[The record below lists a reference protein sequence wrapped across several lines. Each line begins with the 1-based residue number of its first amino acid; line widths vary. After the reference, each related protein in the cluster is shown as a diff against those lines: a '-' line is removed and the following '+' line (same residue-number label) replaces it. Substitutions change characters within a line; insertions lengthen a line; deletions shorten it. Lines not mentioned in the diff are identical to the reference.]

1 MCNNSFQFFILAYFP
16 QLYSG
21 PTKKKPGQC
30 FNRIF
35 SPLNH
40 TLATAKSKRDVANKE
55 NHPLH
60 SDFSWSISWLLK
72 NGCHTLYDSDIA
84 THTHR
89 HPLNGPLSGT
99 TRISRYQKGQSN
111 LYFTEARHSEWQ
123 WHQLGHM
130 QVCISLQTDN
140 HSSTAPLS
148 FYRPDALHAAQPQHL
163 STEGKKH
170 GTFHKSACHL
180 WARGHTDSGIT
191 NYQYAR
197 SLTAGQESYQYG
209 VPMNESRLSRA
220 LAFFADT
227 PKSAVSTTNTQE
239 LHIWT
244 KMDTVS
250 FAETKVWNFSLRPKV
265 RSET

>member
-1 MCNNSFQFFILAYFP
+1 MGNNSFQFFIPAYFP

-99 TRISRYQKGQSN
+99 TRISRYQKGKSN
-111 LYFTEARHSEWQ
+111 LDFTEARHSEWQ

-130 QVCISLQTDN
+130 QVCISLQHCTTQFLQAGCP
-140 HSSTAPLS
+140 SCCPTTAP
-148 FYRPDALHAAQPQHL
+148 
-163 STEGKKH
+163 KH
-170 GTFHKSACHL
+170 WRQKTWNVSQICM
-180 WARGHTDSGIT
+180 S
-191 NYQYAR
+191 
-197 SLTAGQESYQYG
+197 SLNQGPY
-209 VPMNESRLSRA
+209 
-220 LAFFADT
+220 
-227 PKSAVSTTNTQE
+227 
-239 LHIWT
+239 W
-244 KMDTVS
+244 
-250 FAETKVWNFSLRPKV
+250 
-265 RSET
+265 